1 MSGGPRSPTV
11 SADAQARAGLSR
23 LIEPDD
29 AALGSLVESLGAE
42 TVLARIRDGT
52 LDSTRLASYRARL
65 PDLDVPA
72 DLARAAEVG
81 SRLVTPESEE
91 WPSSVDDWGAR
102 RPLALWVSGAGD
114 LAALARRAVAVVGA
128 RACTDYGEHVAA
140 ELAAGL
146 GDRGWTVISGAAF
159 GVDAAAHRGSLAVA
173 GDTVAVLAC
182 GVDIVYPSS
191 HHRLIA
197 DIRDRGVVV
206 SELPPGARPTKT
218 RFLGRNRIIAA
229 LGRGTVV
236 VEAARRSGAFNTAG
250 HTVELSRTL
259 MAVPGPVTSAMS
271 AGCHTLIQAMNASLV
286 TDAADVVDLVGD
298 FGADAAPGRRGE
310 TRPHDG
316 LDDACLRVLDSLP
329 LREFAGP
336 ASVARVAGLDVA
348 TVLRGL
354 AVLAVRGLA
363 ENRDGG
369 WRRDLS
375 R

>member
-1 MSGGPRSPTV
+1 
-11 SADAQARAGLSR
+11 
-23 LIEPDD
+23 
-29 AALGSLVESLGAE
+29 
-42 TVLARIRDGT
+42 
-52 LDSTRLASYRARL
+52 
-65 PDLDVPA
+65 
-72 DLARAAEVG
+72 
-81 SRLVTPESEE
+81 VTPESEE
-91 WPSSVDDWGAR
+91 WPSSVDDWGPR

>member
-1 MSGGPRSPTV
+1 
-11 SADAQARAGLSR
+11 
-23 LIEPDD
+23 
-29 AALGSLVESLGAE
+29 
-42 TVLARIRDGT
+42 
-52 LDSTRLASYRARL
+52 
-65 PDLDVPA
+65 
-72 DLARAAEVG
+72 
-81 SRLVTPESEE
+81 VTPESEE
-91 WPSSVDDWGAR
+91 WPCALDDWGPR

-114 LAALARRAVAVVGA
+114 LAALTRRAVAVVGA

-140 ELAAGL
+140 EIAAGL

-191 HHRLIA
+191 HQRLIA

-218 RFLGRNRIIAA
+218 RFLGRNRVIAA

-271 AGCHTLIQAMNASLV
+271 SGCHTLIQAMNAALV

-298 FGADAAPGRRGE
+298 LGADAAPGRRGE

-316 LDDACLRVLDSLP
+316 LDDACLRVLDALP
-329 LREFAGP
+329 LRGFAGP